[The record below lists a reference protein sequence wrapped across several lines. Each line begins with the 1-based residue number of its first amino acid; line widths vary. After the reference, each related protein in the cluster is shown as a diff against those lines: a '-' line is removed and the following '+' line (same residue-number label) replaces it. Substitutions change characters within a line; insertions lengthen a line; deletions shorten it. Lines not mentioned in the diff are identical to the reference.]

1 MMTTEVDK
9 ILNTAKDSV
18 AKAEDAK
25 ALEQIRLDYLGKQG
39 KFTELMKSLG
49 SLSKEERPKFG
60 KAINEAK
67 NALVDELKSK
77 QDLFADAALAE
88 KIAKEK
94 IDITLPG
101 RQPGLGSLHPVTL
114 VKRRVGEIFTQLGF
128 RIEEGPEIE
137 DDFHNFQALN
147 IPEHHPARQSQD
159 TFFCADKLVLR
170 THTSPVQIRSM
181 ERDGA
186 PLRVIAMGRVFRR
199 DSDNT
204 HTPMFH
210 QLEGLVIEK
219 ACTFADL
226 KGMLQQFIEA
236 FFGEKIRLR
245 FRPSY
250 FPFTEPSAEV
260 DIEHNLCQG
269 KGCRVCSHSGWL
281 EVLGCGM
288 VHPNVLS
295 GVKIDPQAY
304 NGFAFGVGLDRLAML
319 LYGID
324 DLRMFFEN
332 DARFLEQF
340 V

>member
-1 MMTTEVDK
+1 MTTELDK
-9 ILNTAKDSV
+9 MLTEARRSV
-18 AKAEDAK
+18 SKASDAK
-25 ALEQIRLDYLGKQG
+25 LLEQIRLEYLGKQG
-39 KFTELMKSLG
+39 KFTELMKGLG
-49 SLSKEERPKFG
+49 KLSQEERPAFG

-67 NALVDELKSK
+67 NSLVEELKAK
-77 QDLFADAALAE
+77 QALFANAALAQ
-88 KIAKEK
+88 KLAAEK

-101 RQPGLGSLHPVTL
+101 REIGVGSLHPVTL
-114 VKRRVGEIFTQLGF
+114 VKRRVARIFGQLGF
-128 RIEEGPEIE
+128 SIEEGPEIE
-137 DDFHNFQALN
+137 SDYYNFQALN

-159 TFFCADKLVLR
+159 TFFCEQGLVLR
-170 THTSPVQIRSM
+170 THTSPVQIRTM

-186 PLRVIAMGRVFRR
+186 PLRVIAMGRVYRR

-210 QLEGLVIEK
+210 QLEGLVVEK
-219 ACTFADL
+219 HCTFADL

-236 FFGEKIRLR
+236 FFGEKTRLR

-260 DIEHNLCQG
+260 DIEHNLCHG
-269 KGCRVCSHSGWL
+269 AGCRVCGHSGWL

-288 VHPNVLS
+288 VNPKVLTGVNV
-295 GVKIDPQAY
+295 DPEEY

-332 DARFLEQF
+332 DERFLNQF
-340 V
+340 I

>member
-1 MMTTEVDK
+1 MTPDLDK
-9 ILNTAKDSV
+9 ILATAQAAV
-18 AKAEDAK
+18 TAAADAQ
-25 ALEQIRLDYLGKQG
+25 ALEQIRLEYLGKHG
-39 KFTELMKSLG
+39 KFTEQMKELG
-49 SLSKEERPKFG
+49 KLSKEERPAAG

-67 NALVDELKSK
+67 NALVNVLKEK
-77 QDLFADAALAE
+77 QESFANAELAE
-88 KIAKEK
+88 KLASER

-101 RQPGLGSLHPVTL
+101 RQIGIGSLHPVTL
-114 VKRRVGEIFTQLGF
+114 VKRRVAEIFGQLGF
-128 RIEEGPEIE
+128 TMEEGPEIE
-137 DDFHNFQALN
+137 DDYHNFQALN

-159 TFFCADKLVLR
+159 TFFCGENLVLR
-170 THTSPVQIRSM
+170 THTSPVQIRTM
-181 ERDGA
+181 KRDGA
-186 PLRVIAMGRVFRR
+186 PVRVIAMGRVYRR

-219 ACTFADL
+219 HCSFADL
-226 KGMLQQFIEA
+226 KGMLQQFVTA
-236 FFGEKIRLR
+236 FFGEHIRLR

-260 DIEHNLCQG
+260 DIEHNLCRG
-269 KGCRVCSHSGWL
+269 NGCRVCGHSGWL

-288 VHPNVLS
+288 VHPTVLQ
-295 GVKIDPQAY
+295 GVDINPDDY

-332 DARFLEQF
+332 DERFLEQF
-340 V
+340 I

>member
-1 MMTTEVDK
+1 MTTEVDK
-9 ILNTAKDSV
+9 ILTIAKGSV
-18 AKAEDAK
+18 AEAENAK
-25 ALEQIRLDYLGKQG
+25 ALEQIRLEYLGKQG
-39 KFTELMKSLG
+39 KFTELMKGLG
-49 SLSKEERPKFG
+49 KLSKDERPAFG

-67 NALVDELKSK
+67 NLLVSELKVK
-77 QDLFADAALAE
+77 QDHFADAALAE
-88 KIAKEK
+88 KLDKEK

-101 RQPGLGSLHPVTL
+101 RQPGLGRLHPVTL
-114 VKRRVGEIFTQLGF
+114 VKRRVEEIFTQLGF
-128 RIEEGPEIE
+128 SIEEGPEVE
-137 DDFHNFQALN
+137 DDYHNFQALN
-147 IPEHHPARQSQD
+147 IPDHHPARQSLD
-159 TFFCADKLVLR
+159 TFFCADNLVLR
-170 THTSPVQIRSM
+170 THTSPVQIRTM
-181 ERDGA
+181 EREGA

-210 QLEGLVIEK
+210 QLEGLVVEK
-219 ACTFADL
+219 TCTFADL

-245 FRPSY
+245 FRPSF

-288 VHPNVLS
+288 VHPNVLN
-295 GVKIDPQAY
+295 GVKINPEEY

-332 DARFLEQF
+332 DERFLQQF